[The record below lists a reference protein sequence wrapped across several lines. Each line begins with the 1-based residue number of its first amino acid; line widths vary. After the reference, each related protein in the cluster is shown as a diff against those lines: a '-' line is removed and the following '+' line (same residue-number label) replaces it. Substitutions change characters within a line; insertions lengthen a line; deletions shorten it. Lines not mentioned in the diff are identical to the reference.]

1 MGSDSIGLEI
11 YKAQKSDLSEILELQ
26 KNAFYSEAVFYNNF
40 NIQPLLQTLEDI
52 KAEFT
57 HKVFLK
63 AVIGDKIVGSVRAS
77 MIDKKTCFIEK
88 LVVLQEFRNKGI
100 GYELLKRI
108 QKQFSA
114 AKRFELATGKLSA
127 KNIHIYEKD
136 GFKIYREERISKIP
150 MVFME
155 KR

>member
-1 MGSDSIGLEI
+1 MVKDYNELVIT
-11 YKAQKSDLSEILELQ
+11 KALKSDLSEILELQ
-26 KNAFYSEAVFYNNF
+26 KKAFYSEAVFYNNF
-40 NIQPLLQTLEDI
+40 NIQPLLQTLEEI
-52 KAEFT
+52 NGEFKN
-57 HKVFLK
+57 KVFLR
-63 AVIGDKIVGSVRAS
+63 AVIGDRIVGSVRAS
-77 MIDKKTCFIEK
+77 MTDKKTCFIEK

-100 GYELLKRI
+100 GYELFTRV
-108 QKQFSA
+108 QKQFPA
-114 AKRFELATGKLSA
+114 AKRFELVTAKLSA